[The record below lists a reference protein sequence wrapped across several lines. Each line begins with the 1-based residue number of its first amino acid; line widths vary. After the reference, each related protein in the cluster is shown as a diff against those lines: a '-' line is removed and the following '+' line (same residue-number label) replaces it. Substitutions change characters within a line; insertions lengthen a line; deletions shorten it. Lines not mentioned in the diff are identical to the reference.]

1 MDAGATTG
9 GVNGLR
15 DKAILVAGGAGGIG
29 TATCER
35 LGEEGAQVAVADLDG
50 AAAEAVAQS
59 ISDAGGRAIAMQADI
74 GDAESVAAVVSAA
87 VEEFGGLDGVHVN
100 AADLSAETVLADSNA
115 LDIDLGVFDRTI
127 KTGLRGHLICT
138 QLALPHLLQRGGGA
152 IVYTSSAASFIG
164 EPERPAYAM
173 AKSGINALV
182 RHVASKWGRSA
193 IRANAIAPGFVLTE
207 KNSANLDPA
216 FHKMALRATRSTRI
230 GRPQDIAAM
239 VAYLMS
245 DDGEWING
253 QVISVDGG
261 ATIR

>member
-1 MDAGATTG
+1 M
-9 GVNGLR
+9 
-15 DKAILVAGGAGGIG
+15 LVAGGAGGIG
-29 TATCER
+29 TATSQR
-35 LGEEGAQVAVADLDG
+35 LGEEGALVAVADLNGD
-50 AAAEAVAQS
+50 AAEAVAQS
-59 ISDAGGRAIAMQADI
+59 INDRGGRAIAMQVDI
-74 GDAESVAAVVSAA
+74 GETESVAAAIAA
-87 VEEFGGLDGVHVN
+87 TVEEFGGLDAVHVN

-127 KTGLRGHLICT
+127 RTGLRGHLICT
-138 QLALPHLLQRGGGA
+138 QLALPHLLQREGGA
-152 IVYTSSAASFIG
+152 LVYTSSAASFVG

-207 KNSANLDPA
+207 TNSANLDPS

-230 GRPQDIAAM
+230 GKPQDIGAM
-239 VAYLMS
+239 VAYLIS